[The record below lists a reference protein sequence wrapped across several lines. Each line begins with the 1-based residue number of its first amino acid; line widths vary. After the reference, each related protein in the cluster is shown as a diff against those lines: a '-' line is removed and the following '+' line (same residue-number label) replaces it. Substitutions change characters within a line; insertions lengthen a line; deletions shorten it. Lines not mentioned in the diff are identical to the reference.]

1 MDMDLPIHGILDHAK
16 TSNQLN
22 QEWMDLCDREDW
34 REDIERYAPGY
45 MVLEAAGNGADY
57 DLSRLSVP
65 LTIEGM
71 KKRVLD
77 RLHSDPRVILYTRRV
92 E

>member
-1 MDMDLPIHGILDHAK
+1 MDLPIHGILDHAK

>member
-1 MDMDLPIHGILDHAK
+1 MDMDLPIHDILDHAK

-34 REDIERYAPGY
+34 REDIERYAPEY
-45 MVLEAAGNGADY
+45 IVLEAAADY
-57 DLSRLSVP
+57 DLGRLSVP

>member
-1 MDMDLPIHGILDHAK
+1 MDLPIHGILDHAK

-22 QEWMDLCDREDW
+22 QEWMDLCNREDW